1 MARRIVSRK
10 NRKSWFEKFKN
21 ILTCRYKKPQFVYLG
36 EKIKEGSIVISNH
49 EGTDGPMTLELYLDA
64 PIRFWG
70 AYEMN
75 EGLAKLYKYQTNVYY
90 HQKKHWNIY
99 LARLF
104 CIIAS
109 PLTNIFYTGLN
120 LISTYKDARFV
131 KTLKES
137 HKAILS
143 GDSVVAFPEDSSKGY
158 LKELEGFHSGIVML
172 AEYCYKKG
180 IDVPIYVTYLKKDT
194 VQYVVDEPIMYS
206 ALAAMYQ
213 TRDEMASALL
223 DRCNHIGK
231 MEFDRDGNRLDKTA
245 EVEAIA

>member
-1 MARRIVSRK
+1 MAKRIIQRK
-10 NRKSWFEKFKN
+10 NRKAWFEKFKN
-21 ILTCRYKKPQFVYLG
+21 IMTCRYKKPQFIYLG
-36 EKIKEGSIVISNH
+36 EKIKDGSIIISNH
-49 EGTDGPMTLELYLDA
+49 EGTDGPMTLELYLDT
-64 PIRFWG
+64 PLRFWG

-75 EGLAKLYKYQTNVYY
+75 EGLAKLYKYQTKVYY
-90 HQKKHWNIY
+90 HQKKHWNIH

-137 HKAILS
+137 HRTILS
-143 GDSVVAFPEDSSKGY
+143 GESIVAFPEDSSSGY
-158 LKELEGFHSGIVML
+158 HKELAGFHGGIVML

-180 IDVPIYVTYLKKDT
+180 VDVPIYVTYLKKDT

-206 ALAAMYQ
+206 ALAAKCQ
-213 TRDEMASALL
+213 TREEMAGVLL
-223 DRCNHIGK
+223 DRCNRIGK
-231 MEFDRDGNRLDKTA
+231 MEFDKDGGRLDITA